1 MSLEVPSIFEIFSE
15 KVKKKSTL
23 EVLYRDILDIYVHTY
38 IWNLLILTRFGLSS
52 LMVLFFMSITWT
64 IHGEFVISREDLI
77 ANWLPKFAN
86 S

>member
-64 IHGEFVISREDLI
+64 IHGEFVISWEDLI
-77 ANWLPKFAN
+77 ANWLLKFAN